1 MTFFDISRKM
11 LKAGFYK
18 YRLYFLC
25 NLSATALF
33 CCFAVISTNRTFM
46 NASIVNS
53 SISSI
58 FSVCSVSGFFSSC
71 FVSGISGIKKT
82 GIRRDVFSWHEPEG
96 SV

>member
-53 SISSI
+53 SISN